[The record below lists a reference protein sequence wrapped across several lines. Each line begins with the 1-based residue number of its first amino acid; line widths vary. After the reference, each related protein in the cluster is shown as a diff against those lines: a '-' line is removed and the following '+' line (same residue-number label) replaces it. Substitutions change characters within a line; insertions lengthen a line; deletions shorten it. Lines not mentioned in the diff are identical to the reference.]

1 MVSGLSGGGCVCGN
15 LGAFNPRPWES
26 YAPDVRR
33 KPVINLVIFIF
44 GAIVASAS
52 LAVTLLLVRHA
63 TVDS

>member
-1 MVSGLSGGGCVCGN
+1 M
-15 LGAFNPRPWES
+15 
-26 YAPDVRR
+26 
-33 KPVINLVIFIF
+33 INLVIFIF